1 MQRQEA
7 IEMKQVT
14 LKVAGMTCGH
24 CVKAVE
30 QALRGVPG
38 ATVESVEVG
47 RASLATE
54 DSVPVGALID
64 AVADAGYEAE
74 EE

>member
-1 MQRQEA
+1 
-7 IEMKQVT
+7 MKTVN

-30 QALRGVPG
+30 QALSEVPG
-38 ATVESVEVG
+38 ARVESVQVG
-47 RASLATE
+47 RAKVAT
-54 DSVPVGALID
+54 DDNVPIGMLID
-64 AVADAGYEAE
+64 AVSDAGYHAE

>member
-1 MQRQEA
+1 
-7 IEMKQVT
+7 MKRVT
-14 LKVAGMTCGH
+14 LKVAGMSCGH

-30 QALRGVPG
+30 QALKDVPG
-38 ATVESVEVG
+38 AQVESVQVG
-47 RASLATE
+47 RASVATD